1 VDRERLGVVFA
12 VGVEMIEYVTFMLD
26 HPHVFIIGTYIASVT
41 TLILMLCLALD
52 VWTDVKF
59 GDDD

>member
-1 VDRERLGVVFA
+1 MVFA